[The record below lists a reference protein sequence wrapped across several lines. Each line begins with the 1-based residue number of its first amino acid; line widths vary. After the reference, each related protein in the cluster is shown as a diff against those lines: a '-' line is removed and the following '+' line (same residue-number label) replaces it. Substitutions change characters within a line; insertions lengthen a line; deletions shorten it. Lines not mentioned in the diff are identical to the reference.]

1 LYAFKRIY
9 KNKEYLVIINLTDL
23 EYKIDL
29 PEKIEKVLTSYNEN
43 YHSKNKLYIPAFGSG
58 IFKIK

>member
-1 LYAFKRIY
+1 M
-9 KNKEYLVIINLTDL
+9 TDL